1 MSTVSAQGRHRPDP
15 IRLNLPDLNTRSLLT
30 RMAFKS
36 PAWAPSPL
44 SPMSRPS
51 PLHPEHGDQRM
62 KDHDKAT
69 VDRLE
74 PRSRR
79 SSPNPESALRRVSLR
94 PIAELGLPTPR
105 TATLDRRPPLSA
117 PLLPPPPYRRPTIA
131 EETRNMLLFEP
142 GAEKGIP
149 QHVFERRLSAPSGE
163 ALARNMQIQRQR
175 EQMRRRALMGSHGPH
190 EADLMVIPVE
200 HRRPSTLAPPDQEG
214 RNSPLIQ
221 GNKLNLRVVV
231 HSHGRKP
238 VVLTRNFNLD
248 ELRATIP
255 DASSSPR
262 VQASR
267 RASLAVLQTP
277 MAVARPPSPAFISGR
292 RHSSGAI
299 HSVDSARPTPTER
312 RGSRQE
318 SHAVPIRKSTDILN
332 PPLSGEPCLHLT
344 LFSTKESY

>member
-1 MSTVSAQGRHRPDP
+1 MSTVSAQGRHRPEP
-15 IRLNLPDLNTRSLLT
+15 IRLNLPDLNTRSLRT

-36 PAWAPSPL
+36 PAWAPSPI
-44 SPMSRPS
+44 SPMTRPL
-51 PLHPEHGDQRM
+51 PLHPEHSEQRM

-69 VDRLE
+69 VERLE

-79 SSPNPESALRRVSLR
+79 ASPNPESDLRRVSLR

-105 TATLDRRPPLSA
+105 TAALDKRPPMTA
-117 PLLPPPPYRRPTIA
+117 PLFPPYRRPTMI

-142 GAEKGIP
+142 GAEKGVPP
-149 QHVFERRLSAPSGE
+149 QMFERRLSAPSGD
-163 ALARNMQIQRQR
+163 ALARNIQIQRQR
-175 EQMRRRALMGSHGPH
+175 EQMRRRSLLGSQGPH
-190 EADLMVIPVE
+190 EPDLMVVPVE
-200 HRRPSTLAPPDQEG
+200 HRRHSTLAPPEMEG
-214 RNSPLIQ
+214 QHTPMVQ

-255 DASSSPR
+255 DPSPSPR

-277 MAVARPPSPAFISGR
+277 MTATRPPSPAFISGR
-292 RHSSGAI
+292 RHSSGALFNI
-299 HSVDSARPTPTER
+299 DTVRPTPTER

-318 SHAVPIRKSTDILN
+318 SLAVPIRKSTH
-332 PPLSGEPCLHLT
+332 PLLTGFHMQPYIYVAQSSSNEP
-344 LFSTKESY
+344 Y